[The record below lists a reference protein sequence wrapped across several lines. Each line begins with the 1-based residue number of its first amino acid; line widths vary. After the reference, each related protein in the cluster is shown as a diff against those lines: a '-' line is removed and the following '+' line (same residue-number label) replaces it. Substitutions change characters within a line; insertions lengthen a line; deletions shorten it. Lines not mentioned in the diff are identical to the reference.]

1 MPMIGPDVR
10 EALFGGRGRV
20 QVWDML
26 GAREAAP
33 FAAVLACELEA
44 GASVGDHVQQE
55 FPELVICLDG
65 EGVARID
72 GTSHPLGPGELVY
85 LPLGSVLAL
94 ENSSAE
100 LPLHYL
106 IVKAR
111 AAAQP

>member
-26 GAREAAP
+26 GSREADP
-33 FAAVLACELEA
+33 FAAVLACELEP
-44 GASVGDHVQQE
+44 GGSVGNHVQEE

-65 EGVARID
+65 EGTANID
-72 GTSHPLGPGELVY
+72 GASHPLGPGELVF
-85 LPLGSVLAL
+85 LPLGSVLAI

-111 AAAQP
+111 IAAPG